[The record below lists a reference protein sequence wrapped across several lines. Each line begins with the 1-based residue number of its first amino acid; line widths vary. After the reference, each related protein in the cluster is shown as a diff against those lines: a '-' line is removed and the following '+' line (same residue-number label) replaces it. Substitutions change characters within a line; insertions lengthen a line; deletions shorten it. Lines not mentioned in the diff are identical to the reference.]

1 MNGENR
7 RWRSAGQVEPNRFEE
22 RIEAIVVL
30 RKIGGRGSNR
40 FRDSPFGL
48 FLWLS
53 LGWVSM
59 AGSLGTLPEGCA

>member
-1 MNGENR
+1 
-7 RWRSAGQVEPNRFEE
+7 
-22 RIEAIVVL
+22 VL

-53 LGWVSM
+53 LGM
-59 AGSLGTLPEGCA
+59 GLDGELGTLPEGCA

>member
-53 LGWVSM
+53 LGM
-59 AGSLGTLPEGCA
+59 GLDGELGTLPEGCA